1 MAHSPA
7 KRKRHEAIL
16 ELVRTR
22 RVHSQDELRLLLHE
36 RGVEVTQA
44 TLSRDLRELRMA
56 KVPHAEG
63 ESYYA
68 TPESE
73 GASPEL
79 ERLLPHLLISAEGV
93 DNLIV
98 VKTLTG
104 GAQAVAEALD
114 MEEWPEILG
123 TVAGDDT
130 ILIVLRQ
137 AEARNTLIE
146 RIETIAQR
154 SA

>member
-1 MAHSPA
+1 MAYSS
-7 KRKRHEAIL
+7 KMKRHEAIL
-16 ELVRTR
+16 ELIRTR
-22 RVHSQDELRLLLHE
+22 RVHSQDELRLLLRE
-36 RGVEVTQA
+36 RGLEVTQA
-44 TLSRDLRELRMA
+44 TLSRDLRELRVA
-56 KVPHAEG
+56 KLPRAEG

-73 GASPEL
+73 AGSPAL
-79 ERLLPHLLISAEGV
+79 ERLLPHLLVSAEGV

-98 VKTLTG
+98 VKTLAG

-114 MEEWPEILG
+114 MEEWPELLG

-137 AEARNTLIE
+137 ADARETLIE
-146 RIETIAQR
+146 RIEDIAQR
-154 SA
+154 SS